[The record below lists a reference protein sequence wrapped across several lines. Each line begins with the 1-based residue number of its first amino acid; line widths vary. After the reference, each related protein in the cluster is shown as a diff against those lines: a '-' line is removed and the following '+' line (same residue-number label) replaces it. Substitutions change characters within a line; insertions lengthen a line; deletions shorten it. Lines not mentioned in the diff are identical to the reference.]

1 MLRDSNG
8 NKGDEVDSSVDPNA
22 VIQKLAVKL
31 ANAEVRNSMLE
42 VALESAR
49 EEITRLLNP
58 SEEPS

>member
-1 MLRDSNG
+1 
-8 NKGDEVDSSVDPNA
+8 VDSSVDPNA